1 MTENGKSSIPFLSA
15 AATASAIRAKEV
27 SAVEVVQAYLDRI
40 DRLDPTLKAYI
51 TVCREEALAA
61 ARRLDKDLASG
72 RAAGPLA
79 GVPVAVKDQYQTA
92 GILTTNGSKVY
103 QDFIPTE
110 DATVVSRIKQAG
122 GILLG
127 KLNMSELA
135 MGGTERPPWGIPGNP
150 WDLERTPGESSTQS
164 TRSW

>member
-1 MTENGKSSIPFLSA
+1 MTDSNSNIPFMSA

-27 SAVEVVQAYLDRI
+27 SSVEVVQAYLERI
-40 DRLDPTLKAYI
+40 DRLDPILKAYI

-61 ARRLDKDLASG
+61 AGRLDSDLARG
-72 RAAGPLA
+72 GAAGSLA
-79 GVPVAVKDQYQTA
+79 GVPVAVKDQFQTA

-103 QDFIPTE
+103 QDFVPTE
-110 DATVVSRIKQAG
+110 DATVISRIKQAG

-135 MGGTERPPWGIPGNP
+135 MGGTVRPPWGIPGNP
-150 WDLERTPGESSTQS
+150 PGTW
-164 TRSW
+164 RGRRVNPAPAPVWP

>member
-1 MTENGKSSIPFLSA
+1 MTSNSDLNVPFLSA
-15 AATASAIRAKEV
+15 AATASAIRAKQV
-27 SAVEVVQAYLDRI
+27 SSVEAVQAYLERI
-40 DRLDPTLKAYI
+40 DKLDPSLKAYI

-61 ARRLDKDLASG
+61 AGRLDSDLAKG
-72 RAAGPLA
+72 GTAGPLA

-103 QDFIPTE
+103 QDFVPTE
-110 DATVVSRIKQAG
+110 DATVISRIKQAG

-135 MGGTERPPWGIPGNP
+135 MGGTEKPP
-150 WDLERTPGESSTQS
+150 
-164 TRSW
+164 